1 MNFLYYICSN
11 CLIKLCPNE
20 LKLNEIYSLGK
31 LYCYQCLFK
40 IMDIRLPNFNKRNT
54 LRILRSSHDELQLIM
69 NKIQHYFINKV
80 ITREEEWERY

>member
-11 CLIKLCPNE
+11 CLIKLCVNE

-54 LRILRSSHDELQLIM
+54 LRILMSSHDELQLIM

-80 ITREEEWERY
+80 ITSEGEWERY